1 MKAVKEGFIIFLLL
15 VVIAA
20 TLGILYYNC
29 LPNNKVTPG
38 AIEYTTSE
46 TTKATI
52 QQIDNTKTTAKE
64 NELLSGITTDGVS
77 NGTVLASYTVGA
89 SDINRAN
96 RLQKIQE
103 GKSNPFAEYSG
114 DEGGSG
120 NGESGSGSGQA
131 GSSSDKTSGGKL
143 FENSKSK

>member
-29 LPNNKVTPG
+29 FPNNKVTPG
-38 AIEYTTSE
+38 SIEYTTSE
-46 TTKATI
+46 VTKSTI
-52 QQIDNTKTTAKE
+52 QQIDSTKTTAKE
-64 NELLSGITTDGVS
+64 NELLNGITSEDVS
-77 NGTVLASYTVGA
+77 NGTVLASYTVGV

-103 GKSNPFAEYSG
+103 GKANPFAEYKEEKS
-114 DEGGSG
+114 
-120 NGESGSGSGQA
+120 ESGSGEEGSGQA